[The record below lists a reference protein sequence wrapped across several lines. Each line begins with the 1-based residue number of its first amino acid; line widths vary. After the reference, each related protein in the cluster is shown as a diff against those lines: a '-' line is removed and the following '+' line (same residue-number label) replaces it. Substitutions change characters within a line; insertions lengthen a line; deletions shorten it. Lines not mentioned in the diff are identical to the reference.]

1 MDTQIVIVGAGVI
14 GLAIAKTISST
25 FDNVYVIEKNKTFG
39 QETSSRNSEVIHS
52 GIYYPEYSL
61 KAQLCVEGKQL
72 LYDYCVK
79 KGIPHKKIGKLI
91 IANNPEEEK
100 ILDSLKQQSLKNGVD
115 EFYFLNSNEIKDIEP
130 HICASAALFFP
141 TTGIID
147 SYSLMKQLETD
158 AINQGVTFVYN
169 SEVTSINKINQG
181 YKITIKDAGGYF
193 DFSTKII
200 INTAG
205 LFADNIA
212 SMIGMNNSTY
222 IQYYWKGEYF
232 SVINGKNKYLQHLV
246 YPVPHKHQVGL
257 GIHATLDLN
266 NRLRLG
272 PNAFFLENKTIDY
285 TVNPDHRFDFYN
297 AAHSYLPFLE
307 LNDLVPDQAGIR
319 PKLQKPGDTF
329 RDFII
334 RNEKDI
340 GFPGFINLIGIESPG
355 LTSCLAI
362 GNKVLEILTNILCQ
376 N

>member
-1 MDTQIVIVGAGVI
+1 MDTQIVIIGAGVI

-25 FDNVYVIEKNKTFG
+25 FDNVYVIEKHKTFG

-72 LYDYCVK
+72 LYDYCAK

-91 IANNPEEEK
+91 VANNSIEEAILKK
-100 ILDSLKQQSLKNGVD
+100 IKQQSIKNGVD
-115 EFYFLNSNEIKDIEP
+115 QVYLLTNQDVKNIEP
-130 HICASAALFFP
+130 HIQASTALFYP

-147 SYSLMKQLETD
+147 VYSLMKQLETD
-158 AINQGVTFVYN
+158 AINQGTTFVYN
-169 SEVTSINKINQG
+169 SEVTAISKLNQG
-181 YKITIKDAGGYF
+181 YKITIKDTYGYF
-193 DFSTKII
+193 DFSTKIV
-200 INTAG
+200 INAAG
-205 LFADNIA
+205 LYADNIA
-212 SMIGMNNSTY
+212 SMVGINDPSYT
-222 IQYYWKGEYF
+222 QYFWKGEYF
-232 SVINGKNKYLQHLV
+232 SVVNGKNKYLQHLV
-246 YPVPHKHQVGL
+246 YPIPHEHQVGL

-285 TVNPDHRFDFYN
+285 TVNPDHQFDFYN
-297 AAHSYLPFLE
+297 AAQNYLPFLE

-319 PKLQKPGDTF
+319 PKLQKPNDTF

-334 RNEKDI
+334 RNEKDK

-362 GNKVLEILTNILCQ
+362 AKKVSQIIY
-376 N
+376 